1 MLHVFRAAIAL
12 PKSDGRESVP
22 GGPSDA
28 MLRLAQWNNGGSEA
42 HARAWERR
50 NAPRDVKYEERF
62 FSFNSMHTYPNNQSE
77 HVLSKY
83 KFLIREN
90 IKRGKNHILQL

>member
-62 FSFNSMHTYPNNQSE
+62 FLLIQCTLTPIFSQNTFF
-77 HVLSKY
+77 LKY